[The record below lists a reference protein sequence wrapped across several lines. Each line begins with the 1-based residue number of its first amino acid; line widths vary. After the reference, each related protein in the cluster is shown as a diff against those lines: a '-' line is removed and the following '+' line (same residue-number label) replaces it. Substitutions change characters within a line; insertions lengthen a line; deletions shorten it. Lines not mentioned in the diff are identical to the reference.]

1 MTPSKN
7 LSSLPISRWVLLP
20 LRLFLGITFVYA
32 GIQKLTD
39 PQFFHPTALGYV
51 GKQIAAFATNS
62 PLHDFLLHAVVP
74 HALLFGYLVAYGEIA
89 IGLATLVGLLL
100 RPAALFGLLLS
111 TIFFLSATWRIYP
124 YFYGADIVF
133 MFCWLT
139 LLLNGPLNT
148 GLPTLDE
155 RLAQFLL
162 QRTDPQS
169 QARFA
174 RILSIVLGTPVISSA
189 PDSPAQSLDTS
200 MSPAHSLAIRNP
212 NPPQEKVR
220 GSSQKRQLQEKR
232 RSFLQGFLV
241 GGATVL
247 GLTGI
252 TYALQSVMRALAHQD
267 SALSSSDNATLP
279 TETPGAIATPTASAP
294 GSTPTSTGNITTV
307 SAVPSNSAVNFTLP
321 SSGDPGVLVHLQNGQ
336 FVAYSAVCTHA
347 GCQVDYDP
355 SSQLLVCPCHGA
367 TFDPTKNGAV
377 VDPPAH
383 TPLSPVAIHVDSATG
398 AITLS

>member
-1 MTPSKN
+1 MTSYKN
-7 LSSLPISRWVLLP
+7 LSSLPISQWVLLP
-20 LRLFLGITFVYA
+20 MRLFLGVTFIYA

-62 PLHDFLLHAVVP
+62 PLHDFLLHTAVP
-74 HALLFGYLVAYGEIA
+74 HAQLFGYLVADGEIA
-89 IGLATLVGLLL
+89 IGLATLIGLLL
-100 RPAALFGLLLS
+100 RPATLFGLLLS
-111 TIFFLSATWRIYP
+111 TIFFLSASWRTYP

-133 MFCWLT
+133 MCCWLT

-155 RLAQFLL
+155 RLAHSLL
-162 QRTDPQS
+162 QRAAPQK
-169 QARFA
+169 QIHLA
-174 RILSIVLGTPVISSA
+174 RILSIVLGTSA
-189 PDSPAQSLDTS
+189 INSTPDSPAQSQDIPA
-200 MSPAHSLAIRNP
+200 SPVYPMAIRDSSA
-212 NPPQEKVR
+212 PQEKVR
-220 GSSQKRQLQEKR
+220 GSSQKRRLQEKR

-252 TYALQSVMRALAHQD
+252 TYALQSIMHALASQD
-267 SALSSSDNATLP
+267 STLSSDTTASSTA
-279 TETPGAIATPTASAP
+279 TPGSVTTPT
-294 GSTPTSTGNITTV
+294 GSIATV
-307 SAVPSNSAVNFTLP
+307 SAVPNNSAVNFTLP

-347 GCQVDYDP
+347 GCQVDYDS

-377 VDPPAH
+377 VDPPAR
-383 TPLSPVAIHVDSATG
+383 TPLSPVTIHVDSATG
-398 AITLS
+398 SITL